1 MTVFPVYPPF
11 ILHLFERIE
20 KSMSDE
26 KKGQDE
32 RIKFYTSAPVI
43 RYLKTVGI
51 PKRTGEFKDMV
62 ASGSKVKLDS
72 KEGSELIVSLRRVVF
87 AKHPQQI
94 NITDDTNGKMIVS
107 VAI

>member
-1 MTVFPVYPPF
+1 
-11 ILHLFERIE
+11 
-20 KSMSDE
+20 MSDE
-26 KKGQDE
+26 KNGQDS
-32 RIKFYTSAPVI
+32 RAKFYNTESVI

-62 ASGSKVKLDS
+62 ASGSKVKLES
-72 KEGSELIVSLRRVVF
+72 KEGVELIETLRRVVF

-94 NITDDTNGKMIVS
+94 NITDNTNGKMIVS

>member
-1 MTVFPVYPPF
+1 
-11 ILHLFERIE
+11 
-20 KSMSDE
+20 MSDE
-26 KKGQDE
+26 KKGQDT
-32 RIKFYTSAPVI
+32 RAKFYNSDSVI

-62 ASGSKVKLDS
+62 ASGSKVKLES
-72 KEGSELIVSLRRVVF
+72 KEGTELIETLRRVVF